1 MCRGWGVGSTVRGG
15 VFCAMHIHAAAM
27 QVVTK
32 GAAMDGIRP
41 ESPEA
46 EWDDEAL
53 DAFVRSEA
61 FDQFLLDCFAE
72 GVREAVAEQH
82 ALGLPDSLPPEVR
95 AALAA

>member
-1 MCRGWGVGSTVRGG
+1 
-15 VFCAMHIHAAAM
+15 
-27 QVVTK
+27 
-32 GAAMDGIRP
+32 MDGLRP
-41 ESPEA
+41 ESLDA

-72 GVREAVAEQH
+72 GIRKAVAEQRS
-82 ALGLPDSLPPEVR
+82 LGLPDSLPPEVR